1 MFRVVMK
8 AGSVS
13 SEMYSNLFYEE
24 AVEICEYYGWQIS
37 PDGGFAWDL
46 EIEEMEG

>member
-13 SEMYSNLFYEE
+13 SEMCSNLFYEE
-24 AVEICEYYGWQIS
+24 AVAICEYYGWQIS
-37 PDGGFAWDL
+37 PDGGFVWDL